1 MPQSDGPPPLAAPAF
16 DEIFIPPART
26 PPDDRPEDY
35 PAEPPHRPAPEDTAG
50 PTGLREPTGLPEL
63 PGSPGSPGFPERAGL
78 PERAAEATAD
88 RRQFHRC
95 AGAAVVG
102 ALLAQSQIMEV
113 ADVLAA
119 SPVQLALER
128 ANEALGELVNTHEV
142 VPPAHVRART
152 ARLRRG
158 LERLGR
164 RSMATEDSRRL
175 LVLAGRVAVLGADAA
190 FKQGD
195 VASARQLT
203 ADGYAAGIEA
213 GDGPLCGSAREVG
226 AVNEFYVGRPAEA
239 LRLARDGLRHVGSGP
254 VRARLVC
261 QEARALAAMGD
272 IRGAAGSLD
281 RAYDLADAIPAD
293 RWGRPGPSFDTFHP
307 VEVSYNATTA
317 LCLLGRPRAA
327 QEHAELALPKLDAMD
342 APGFRSVIRFDL
354 ALAMAR
360 QGRLELD
367 GVCELATDAIGI
379 SWGRTVASVSSRADQ
394 LLSATAAHGE
404 VRQVRQ
410 LAALVREWQ
419 RSASGQRPDPG
430 AVPAPALDL

>member
-1 MPQSDGPPPLAAPAF
+1 MPQSDGPPPLAVPGF

-35 PAEPPHRPAPEDTAG
+35 PAQP
-50 PTGLREPTGLPEL
+50 
-63 PGSPGSPGFPERAGL
+63 PERQAPDDLTWAAGAG
-78 PERAAEATAD
+78 AAEPNGTD
-88 RRQFHRC
+88 RRQFQLS
-95 AGAAVVG
+95 AGAAVVS
-102 ALLAQSQIMEV
+102 ALLAQSPIMEV

-128 ANEALGELVNTHEV
+128 ANEALGELMNTHEV

-164 RSMATEDSRRL
+164 RSMGTADSQQL

-195 VASARQLT
+195 VGSARDL
-203 ADGYAAGIEA
+203 AAEGYLAGVEA

-226 AVNEFYVGRPAEA
+226 AVNEFYVGRPGEA
-239 LRLARDGLRHVGSGP
+239 LRLARDGMRHVGSGP

-272 IRGAAGSLD
+272 LRGAAGSLD
-281 RAYDLADAIPAD
+281 RAYDLADAIPVD
-293 RWGRPGPSFDTFHP
+293 QWGRPGPSFDTFHP

-327 QEHAELALPKLDAMD
+327 EEHADLAMPQLDGMD

-367 GVCELATDAIGI
+367 RVCELATDAIGI

-394 LLSATAAHGE
+394 LLTATSPHSE
-404 VRQVRQ
+404 VRGVRE

-419 RSASGQRPDPG
+419 RSASRQRPGPG
-430 AVPAPALDL
+430 TAVPPPPLDL

>member
-1 MPQSDGPPPLAAPAF
+1 MPQSDGPPPPAAPAH

-35 PAEPPHRPAPEDTAG
+35 PAQPPGRQAPKDLAA
-50 PTGLREPTGLPEL
+50 GLR
-63 PGSPGSPGFPERAGL
+63 AGDGTN
-78 PERAAEATAD
+78 PD
-88 RRQFHRC
+88 RRQLHLG
-95 AGAAVVG
+95 AGAAIVS
-102 ALLAQSQIMEV
+102 ALLTQSPIMEV
-113 ADVLAA
+113 ADVLAT

-128 ANEALGELVNTHEV
+128 ANDALGELMDTHEV

-164 RSMATEDSRRL
+164 RSMATEDSNQL

-195 VASARQLT
+195 VASARAL
-203 ADGYAAGIEA
+203 ASEGYLAGVEA
-213 GDGPLCGSAREVG
+213 GDGPLCGSSREVG
-226 AVNEFYVGRPAEA
+226 AVNEFYGGRPNEA
-239 LRLARDGLRHVGSGP
+239 LRLARDGLRHVGPGP

-272 IRGAAGSLD
+272 LRGAAASLEQ
-281 RAYDLADAIPAD
+281 AYDLADTIPAE

-327 QEHAELALPKLDAMD
+327 QEHADIALPSLDSMD

-354 ALAMAR
+354 ALALAR

-367 GVCELATDAIGI
+367 GVCELATEAIRI

-394 LLSATAAHGE
+394 LLAATAPHGE
-404 VRQVRQ
+404 VRQVRE
-410 LAALVREWQ
+410 LAALIRDWQ
-419 RSASGQRPDPG
+419 RSAARQRAEPG
-430 AVPAPALDL
+430 VVPAAPTPDA